1 MGVRPQYAKNL
12 QIPTANQM
20 EYYAGLLAAKGF
32 EDIII
37 I

>member
-1 MGVRPQYAKNL
+1 MQEFTDSR
-12 QIPTANQM
+12 TANQM
-20 EYYAGLLAAKGF
+20 EYYAGLLAKGF